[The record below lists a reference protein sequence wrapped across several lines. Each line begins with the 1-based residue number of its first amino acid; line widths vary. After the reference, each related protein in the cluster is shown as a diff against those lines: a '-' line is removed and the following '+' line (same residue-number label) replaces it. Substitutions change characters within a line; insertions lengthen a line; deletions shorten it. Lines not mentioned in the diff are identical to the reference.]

1 MKVGLAG
8 RGFYGRADSSA
19 LETLRLAHAHGL
31 DGFFFPSPFNVSPT
45 LDAGELREA
54 RALADD
60 LGLYLEIGIGGVT
73 PLTVAQNPE
82 VLACGDGDYQRGM
95 ERLVRACH
103 AIGCVEIWCLSGGD
117 RFSATVPWRDQL
129 LAIRDFLTLLA
140 PIARDLGCHL
150 NIETHEDITSFE
162 VVRIVEAVGPDVM
175 GITLDIANVV
185 VRAEDPVAATRRVA
199 PYVRQTHVEDVVLS
213 FVKTGLWRGLR
224 ACGEGI
230 IAWDAVLDILGSVA
244 PTLNLSIELHKGQ
257 FGLEIFD
264 PEWLALHPDL
274 AVVEFAEIV
283 QLARASEA
291 QMTKGLDASADTAPR
306 DETDE
311 ERVARLQVSV
321 HYLRDLLRRKG
332 LASEAVA

>member
-1 MKVGLAG
+1 VQVGLAG

-19 LETLRLAHAHGL
+19 LETLKLAHAHGL

-60 LGLYLEIGIGGVT
+60 FGLYLEIGIGGVN
-73 PLTVAQNPE
+73 PLTAAQSPE
-82 VLACGDGDYQRGM
+82 VLAHGDGDYLRGM

-103 AIGCVEIWCLSGGD
+103 AIGCNELWCLSGGD
-117 RFSATVPWRDQL
+117 RFSTTVPWREQIQ
-129 LAIRDFLTLLA
+129 AIRDFLASLA

-150 NIETHEDITSFE
+150 NLETHEDITSFE
-162 VVRIVEAVGPDVM
+162 VVRMVEAVGPDVM

-199 PYVRQTHVEDVVLS
+199 PYVRQTHVEDVVLW
-213 FVKTGLWRGLR
+213 FVETGLWRGLR
-224 ACGEGI
+224 PCGEGVI
-230 IAWDAVLDILGSVA
+230 DWDAVLDILGSA
-244 PTLNLSIELHKGQ
+244 PPSLNLSIELHNGQ

-264 PEWLALHPDL
+264 PKWLALHPDL
-274 AVVEFAEIV
+274 TVVELAEIV
-283 QLARASEA
+283 RLAKASDVQL
-291 QMTKGLDASADTAPR
+291 TKGLDVSANTPPR

-321 HYLRDLLRRKG
+321 RYLRDLLRRKG